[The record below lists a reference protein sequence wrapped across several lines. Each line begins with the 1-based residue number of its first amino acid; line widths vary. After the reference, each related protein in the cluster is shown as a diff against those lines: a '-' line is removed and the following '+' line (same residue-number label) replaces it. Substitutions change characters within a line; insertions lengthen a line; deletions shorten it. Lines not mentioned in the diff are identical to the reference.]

1 MNDIILDH
9 QIIVD
14 KIGTVQT
21 VRHDTA
27 DVRRRQEHIVRPF
40 SGKKLVHSGLIR
52 EVAELIRREI
62 GFEGELRFNS
72 SKPDGTLRKLTDVS
86 KLHALGWRHTI
97 EIEEGVKRLYEW
109 YLGIEK

>member
-27 DVRRRQEHIVRPF
+27 DVRRRQEHIVRPL
-40 SGKKLVHSGLIR
+40 GCKELVHSGLIR
-52 EVAELIRREI
+52 QIQFRMRTKQEVRIPFATQII
-62 GFEGELRFNS
+62 Q
-72 SKPDGTLRKLTDVS
+72 DGGAYQAPVTGNKYFTVFFHR
-86 KLHALGWRHTI
+86 
-97 EIEEGVKRLYEW
+97 
-109 YLGIEK
+109 YLVF

>member
-52 EVAELIRREI
+52 QIQFRMRTKQKVRIPL
-62 GFEGELRFNS
+62 
-72 SKPDGTLRKLTDVS
+72 LRKLFRMAEPT
-86 KLHALGWRHTI
+86 KPR
-97 EIEEGVKRLYEW
+97 
-109 YLGIEK
+109 

>member
-40 SGKKLVHSGLIR
+40 GCKELVHSGLIR
-52 EVAELIRREI
+52 QIQFRMRTKQKVRIPFATQIIQNGGAYQAPVTGNKYFTVFLNYFYLLINLI
-62 GFEGELRFNS
+62 
-72 SKPDGTLRKLTDVS
+72 KYWP
-86 KLHALGWRHTI
+86 
-97 EIEEGVKRLYEW
+97 Y
-109 YLGIEK
+109 

>member
-52 EVAELIRREI
+52 QIQFRMRTKQEVRIPFATQII
-62 GFEGELRFNS
+62 Q
-72 SKPDGTLRKLTDVS
+72 DGG
-86 KLHALGWRHTI
+86 A
-97 EIEEGVKRLYEW
+97 YQAQ
-109 YLGIEK
+109 

>member
-14 KIGTVQT
+14 KIGT

-52 EVAELIRREI
+52 QIQFRMRTKQKVRIPFATQIIQNGGAYQTPVTGNKYFTVFFHR
-62 GFEGELRFNS
+62 
-72 SKPDGTLRKLTDVS
+72 
-86 KLHALGWRHTI
+86 
-97 EIEEGVKRLYEW
+97 
-109 YLGIEK
+109 YLVF

>member
-1 MNDIILDH
+1 MADASVYIMEH
-9 QIIVD
+9 VD
-14 KIGTVQT
+14 FEDVRQKEGEVRNTHINIGTGI
-21 VRHDTA
+21 
-27 DVRRRQEHIVRPF
+27 EL
-40 SGKKLVHSGLIR
+40 SIR

-109 YLGIEK
+109 YLGIENEN